1 MLSWHRSG
9 CGPAPGGQVSHAW
22 AAAAGACAM
31 PHSSPLHRPPPHHSA
46 PVPLYLQV
54 SFERAYARRS
64 GVTQEQMAVLH
75 AFLQGED
82 AHAMSSA
89 RCREVAEHLG
99 MPYQAVSEREVG
111 AFCMGCSCHRCCM
124 VQHRLLAAADPCPL
138 TACPA
143 PSLSAPSPAP
153 A

>member
-46 PVPLYLQV
+46 AVPLHLQV
-54 SFERAYARRS
+54 SFERAYAHRS

-99 MPYQAVSEREVG
+99 MPYQAVSENRLV
-111 AFCMGCSCHRCCM
+111 FCMRSSTATAAVWCSAAT
-124 VQHRLLAAADPCPL
+124 LLLLPHCPM
-138 TACPA
+138 TACPTPSA
-143 PSLSAPSPAP
+143 HGPSLS
-153 A
+153 